1 MIKKK
6 LFSEMQNGCK
16 KPKNLMLIMNQLEKS
31 HAKKV
36 INVTKNRVFDF
47 LLLCGK
53 VFGLSLFWVDFLH
66 FFQRHQ
72 ILRFVIPT
80 KKKE

>member
-1 MIKKK
+1 MFANLILIHIYKKKFLVFSAVSSAFAFKVGKKCQYEQKK

-16 KPKNLMLIMNQLEKS
+16 KTQNLMLIMNQLEKS

-47 LLLCGK
+47 L
-53 VFGLSLFWVDFLH
+53 
-66 FFQRHQ
+66 
-72 ILRFVIPT
+72 
-80 KKKE
+80 